1 VEKREITEI
10 KIIIVS
16 FVFIIMVG
24 LCVYIH
30 ALRCENESLN
40 KSFHFAFDLLEKE
53 QRENKEIKERQF
65 EIKNQQIAYYKNKTM
80 EKK

>member
-1 VEKREITEI
+1 MEKRDVTEI
-10 KIIIVS
+10 KIIVAS

-24 LCVYIH
+24 LCFYIH
-30 ALRCENESLN
+30 ALRCDNESLR

-65 EIKNQQIAYYKNKTM
+65 EIKNQQIAYYRNKTM
-80 EKK
+80 EKL